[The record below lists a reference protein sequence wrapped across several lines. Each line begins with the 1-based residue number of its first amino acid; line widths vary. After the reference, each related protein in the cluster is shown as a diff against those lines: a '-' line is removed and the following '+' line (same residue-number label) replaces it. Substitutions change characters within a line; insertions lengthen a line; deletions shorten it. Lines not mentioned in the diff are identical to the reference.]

1 MTTNKIW
8 TYALHTTWIPVSC
21 YLLTNHAFKVPC
33 YLILISCDALPDWA
47 IVVYMVGEVRLELTR
62 PDGQWILS
70 PLWLPIPSL
79 PHMVAGAGF
88 EPATFGLWG
97 RRDNHFTIPP
107 YIIVG
112 ISYIFLSIKNSTNP
126 APINCFLLS

>member
-21 YLLTNHAFKVPC
+21 YLLTNHAFKVSC

-79 PHMVAGAGF
+79 PHEQSLVLFVSPRAVNQTGNLGF
-88 EPATFGLWG
+88 SISPELNTVYEKWNLF
-97 RRDNHFTIPP
+97 FISK
-107 YIIVG
+107 II
-112 ISYIFLSIKNSTNP
+112 IIYLRT
-126 APINCFLLS
+126 